1 MAGSLLRYF
10 KHCLRQ
16 YSRDNCAQL
25 AAAISYYVLFSIVP
39 LTFFLVSVFGL
50 VIRSERVRS
59 DVVRQVVDTLRLEK
73 GDVDLE
79 LQESRLRQ
87 QGLTVAQVQEVKAA
101 LQDLTAAERQQ
112 VADQLRI
119 SGSASVG
126 GHLLQAKD
134 VLVTYRNSISD
145 TLSSVAGASPPFTV
159 FSVLFSAWSA
169 SAMFGSVRKA
179 LNVVWK
185 VDYQKPYFQQ
195 KLMDLF
201 MVVGFG
207 LLVLAS
213 VFGTGAL
220 RALRE
225 VSDDALGPLSTG
237 TGLFWGTLPYVL
249 PGIASFAVFAL
260 LYRFVPAVS
269 VRFRDVW
276 LGALVAA
283 LLFEALKNGFA
294 FYVTHFRSYDLLYGS
309 LGGILLFLT
318 GVYFASSILL
328 LGGELATAMPG
339 LGAGAFAAVRDPSR
353 PQPGLIAEL
362 PKEVASFLRGLV
374 LSPKRER
381 RGDEHVDEGHHQAP
395 P

>member
-1 MAGSLLRYF
+1 MAGSLWRYF
-10 KHCLRQ
+10 KHSLRQ
-16 YSRDNCAQL
+16 YGRDNCPQL

-50 VIRSERVRS
+50 VIRSERVRA
-59 DVVRQVVDTLRLEK
+59 DVVQQVVDTLRLER
-73 GDVDLE
+73 GEVDLQ

-87 QGLTVAQVQEVKAA
+87 QGLTPAQVQAVRDA
-101 LQDLTAAERQQ
+101 LQELTTAQRQQ
-112 VADQLRI
+112 VADQLKI
-119 SGSASVG
+119 TGSAEVG
-126 GHLLQAKD
+126 GHVLQAKD

-145 TLSSVAGASPPFTV
+145 TLSSVAGASPPLTV

-195 KLMDLF
+195 KLMDLL

-207 LLVLAS
+207 VLMLAS

-220 RALRE
+220 RTLRE

-237 TGLFWGTLPYVL
+237 TGLFWGALPYVL

-260 LYRFVPAVS
+260 LYRLVPAVS

-283 LLFEALKNGFA
+283 LLFEVLKNGFA

-328 LGGELATAMPG
+328 LGGELATSMPG
-339 LGAGAFAAVRDPSR
+339 LGGGAFAEVRDPSR
-353 PQPGLIAEL
+353 PRPGLVAEL
-362 PKEVASFLRGLV
+362 RKEGASFLRGLV

-381 RGDEHVDEGHHQAP
+381 PGDEHADQGHRQAP